1 MRVLSIKG
9 ISILSLHN
17 IKIVMVETSHSG
29 NIGAAA
35 RAMLTMG
42 LEKLVL
48 VKPEDF
54 PSQKALWR
62 AAGATAV
69 VEKAEVVETLEQA
82 IADCALVVAASARQ
96 RRIPW
101 PMLEPDACAEKL
113 VGVAQNA
120 QVAVVF
126 GREDRGLH
134 NEELQ
139 LCNYHVAIP
148 GNELY
153 PVLNVAA
160 AIQVICYEIRK
171 HFLRLNK
178 ASCDE
183 QKMGGELP
191 CYMQDWDE
199 ALADQADMQRFYA
212 HLEKVLVDI
221 DFHDPQNPRQL
232 MTRLQRLFNRTHLD
246 QMEINILRGILTA
259 IEKLAGTR

>member
-1 MRVLSIKG
+1 M
-9 ISILSLHN
+9 SLHN
-17 IKIVMVETSHSG
+17 IKVVMVETSHAG

-42 LEKLVL
+42 LERLVL
-48 VKPEDF
+48 VSPQDF

-62 AAGATAV
+62 AAGATKV
-69 VEKAEVVETLEQA
+69 VEQAEVVESLEQA

-113 VGVAQNA
+113 VGVAQSA

-148 GNELY
+148 AHEAY

-160 AIQVICYEIRK
+160 AVQVICYEIRK
-171 HFLRLNK
+171 QFLRLN
-178 ASCDE
+178 AVSCNE
-183 QKMGGELP
+183 QSAGQTGGEFP

-199 ALADQADMQRFYA
+199 ALADQAEIQRFYA

-221 DFHDPQNPRQL
+221 EFHDPQNPRQL
-232 MTRLQRLFNRTHLD
+232 MTRLQRLFNRSHLD
-246 QMEINILRGILTA
+246 QMEVNILRGILTT